1 MDKLTEQVLCIF
13 GVIPDEARRI
23 CCTPLPD
30 AGRSGEPG
38 CAGYGFVAVAVA
50 TFSNW

>member
-1 MDKLTEQVLCIF
+1 MDKLTEGVLCIF

-38 CAGYGFVAVAVA
+38 SAV
-50 TFSNW
+50 